1 MSSEADLKQVVQET
15 KLLSPAKNKRRCF
28 TIQNNEVWVDERYTV
43 QNMIGYG
50 AYGVVFSAFD
60 AQTKTDVAIKKI

>member
-1 MSSEADLKQVVQET
+1 M
-15 KLLSPAKNKRRCF
+15 
-28 TIQNNEVWVDERYTV
+28 WVDERYTV